1 MVLAWLVGWSVGL
14 GYLVRWIARSFV
26 RALVRWFD
34 HWCVHALISWLGW
47 LVGLVGWVG
56 WLVGWLGWLVCACV
70 HEFRSPVRS
79 FVRSLA
85 LDIAFALDLT
95 LAPDLAHMWLRHRTA
110 GCSSVK
116 VHGSKLGTFQ
126 RWPKASLAT
135 ARYPLRKRTSPCGAF
150 ARLRTSS
157 PPACGE
163 SLPRG
168 MLSS

>member
-1 MVLAWLVGWSVGL
+1 MVLAWLDGWSVGL

-34 HWCVHALISWLGW
+34 HWCVHALISWLVGW
-47 LVGLVGWVG
+47 LVELVGLVGW
-56 WLVGWLGWLVCACV
+56 LGWCVRACV

-95 LAPDLAHMWLRHRTA
+95 LAPDLAHTWLRHRTA

-163 SLPRG
+163 SLPH
-168 MLSS
+168 

>member
-1 MVLAWLVGWSVGL
+1 MVLAWLDGWSVGL

-34 HWCVHALISWLGW
+34 HWCVHALISWLVGWLGW
-47 LVGLVGWVG
+47 LVC
-56 WLVGWLGWLVCACV
+56 WLGWLVCACV

>member
-1 MVLAWLVGWSVGL
+1 MVGWLVGWSWLFGSL
-14 GYLVRWIARSFV
+14 DCSFV
-26 RALVRWFD
+26 RACVGSLVRSLVRACA
-34 HWCVHALISWLGW
+34 HQLVGW
-47 LVGLVGWVG
+47 LVGLVGW
-56 WLVGWLGWLVCACV
+56 LVGLVGVCV
-70 HEFRSPVRS
+70 HAFRSCVRS

-85 LDIAFALDLT
+85 LEIAFALDLT
-95 LAPDLAHMWLRHRTA
+95 LAPDLAHTWLRHRTA

-126 RWPKASLAT
+126 RWPKSSLAT

>member
-1 MVLAWLVGWSVGL
+1 MVGRLVLVIWFVGSLVRSCVRWFVGSITGACMRSSVGWLVGWL
-14 GYLVRWIARSFV
+14 
-26 RALVRWFD
+26 
-34 HWCVHALISWLGW
+34 
-47 LVGLVGWVG
+47 G

-95 LAPDLAHMWLRHRTA
+95 LAPDLAHTWLRHRTA

-135 ARYPLRKRTSPCGAF
+135 ARYRLRKRSSPCGAF
-150 ARLRTSS
+150 ARLRTRS
-157 PPACGE
+157 PPAGGA

>member
-1 MVLAWLVGWSVGL
+1 MVGWLVLVIWFVGS
-14 GYLVRWIARSFV
+14 LVRSC
-26 RALVRWFD
+26 VRWF
-34 HWCVHALISWLGW
+34 
-47 LVGLVGWVG
+47 VGSITGACMRSSVG

-79 FVRSLA
+79 FARSLA

-95 LAPDLAHMWLRHRTA
+95 LAPDLAHTWLRHRTA

>member
-1 MVLAWLVGWSVGL
+1 MVLTCLVGWSWLFGSL
-14 GYLVRWIARSFV
+14 GRSFV
-26 RALVRWFD
+26 RACVGSLVRSLVRACA
-34 HWCVHALISWLGW
+34 HQ
-47 LVGLVGWVG
+47 LVGLVGWVGWLG

-95 LAPDLAHMWLRHRTA
+95 LAPDLAHTWLRHRTA

>member
-1 MVLAWLVGWSVGL
+1 MVGRLVLVIWFVGSLVRSCVRWFVGSNTGACMRSSAGWLVGW
-14 GYLVRWIARSFV
+14 
-26 RALVRWFD
+26 
-34 HWCVHALISWLGW
+34 
-47 LVGLVGWVG
+47 LVGWLG

-95 LAPDLAHMWLRHRTA
+95 LAPDLAHTWLRHRTA

-157 PPACGE
+157 PQACGA

>member
-14 GYLVRWIARSFV
+14 GYLVSWIARSFV
-26 RALVRWFD
+26 LALVRWFN
-34 HWCVHALISWLGW
+34 HWCVHALISWLVGW
-47 LVGLVGWVG
+47 LG

-70 HEFRSPVRS
+70 REFRSPVRS

-85 LDIAFALDLT
+85 LDLAFALDLT

-135 ARYPLRKRTSPCGAF
+135 ARYPLRRRTSPCRAF
-150 ARLRTSS
+150 ARLRTRS
-157 PPACGE
+157 PPACGA

>member
-1 MVLAWLVGWSVGL
+1 MPGKRASATLRNPQGFPVLFRNPVT
-14 GYLVRWIARSFV
+14 GYLSGFFTLM
-26 RALVRWFD
+26 LVYQNA
-34 HWCVHALISWLGW
+34 VLISILG
-47 LVGLVGWVG
+47 VNVTVC
-56 WLVGWLGWLVCACV
+56 VGWLGWLVCACV

-150 ARLRTSS
+150 ARLRTRS
-157 PPACGE
+157 PPACGA

>member
-1 MVLAWLVGWSVGL
+1 MVGRLVLVIWFVGSLVRSCVRWFVGSITGACMRSSVGWLVGWL
-14 GYLVRWIARSFV
+14 
-26 RALVRWFD
+26 
-34 HWCVHALISWLGW
+34 
-47 LVGLVGWVG
+47 G

-85 LDIAFALDLT
+85 LDLAFALDLT
-95 LAPDLAHMWLRHRTA
+95 LAPDLAHTWLRHRTA

-157 PPACGE
+157 PQACGA